1 MRVLPSLL
9 LVVAMSASGLL
20 AADVYDMQS
29 TNDNSSATTRNELG
43 HGVEQ
48 WHDLATVGGV
58 TDQDWFRVRQ
68 QPYSS
73 YEVVVDSVSGDLNTL
88 RVSRIAPDGVTV
100 LQQAVAAGFGYDR
113 SLRFA
118 NTTAAAVDGEYIVV
132 RNGSCPTC
140 GADDVYRI
148 RLVET
153 TAAIARFNNT
163 GTQVTVVVLQN
174 PSAATVNGA
183 LYFWSS
189 PGALVSTSPFTL
201 AAKAQLVLNTS
212 VVIPAS
218 SGSLT
223 VAHDARYGDLAG
235 KSIGLEPAT
244 GFSFDTPMVHRPR

>member
-1 MRVLPSLL
+1 MRVLPSFLL
-9 LVVAMSASGLL
+9 LVAMSASGLL
-20 AADVYDMQS
+20 ASDVYDVQS
-29 TNDNSSATTRNELG
+29 TNDNSPATTRSELS
-43 HGVEQ
+43 HGVER

-58 TDQDWFRVRQ
+58 SDQDWFRVRQ

-73 YEVVVDSVSGDLNTL
+73 YEVVVDAVSADLSTL

-118 NTTAAAVDGEYIVV
+118 NNTAAAVDGEFIVV

-148 RLVET
+148 RMVET
-153 TAAIARFNNT
+153 TAAIARFNNS
-163 GTQVTVVVLQN
+163 GTQVTVVLLQN

-189 PGALVSTSPFTL
+189 TGAQVGTSPFAL
-201 AAKAQLVLNTS
+201 APKAQLVLNTFA
-212 VVIPAS
+212 VVPAS
-218 SGSLT
+218 TGSIT
-223 VAHDARYGDLAG
+223 VAHDARHGDLTG

-244 GFSFDTPMVHRPR
+244 GFSFDTPLVHRPR